1 MFSGCS
7 FASYTKQPVEPDS
20 IVVND
25 DDNQNSYVSNPWT
38 EVTKADV
45 EEKLSDIKAKIFADM
60 VALDQMNYSTPTGLK
75 IVRKLDSIRKSFDVK
90 GFTSSNPDLDL
101 TPYWKESKV
110 AGSLSIAV

>member
-7 FASYTKQPVEPDS
+7 FASHTKQPVEPDS

-45 EEKLSDIKAKIFADM
+45 EEGY
-60 VALDQMNYSTPTGLK
+60 Q
-75 IVRKLDSIRKSFDVK
+75 
-90 GFTSSNPDLDL
+90 
-101 TPYWKESKV
+101 
-110 AGSLSIAV
+110 